1 MNKTL
6 TLNYIVKPIKFEKIN
21 DEFTK
26 CHCYIMA
33 LGKNRN
39 YSYFTKEAVQN
50 AIPTLF
56 DIPVVAHIKTKADG
70 TPYVGAHDRQ
80 LVVDDD
86 GVQLI
91 DQTCPFGLV
100 PEGSN
105 PTFEDVTESD
115 GTIATYLTA
124 DIILWSGRYPI
135 MDAKSNDPSTY
146 FNQSMEI
153 VINSCEPLVEDN
165 NYMNIT
171 DFTFSA
177 LCLLGRDEN
186 DPEYN
191 SEPCFPSA
199 RVTPLQYSL
208 NDNFKKEFSLMMNE
222 FKKISTK
229 DGDNKLSEN
238 KEEKEFSVGDKLG
251 TADKIDIDNTKDS
264 AKNSDSWKNPGATFL
279 NKCLKASNHE
289 ALVKEAYAVVPA
301 DVSGDVS
308 INDVGY
314 PHHDIVD
321 GKMIVDVAGVEAAY
335 KRAMQQKL
343 TGAPMDHINKHRKEL
358 GLDTKD
364 ENKDNTRNKT
374 KFSCT
379 MNQMRDALNNVL
391 PNTTQYDDDGNC
403 IDEVDYWVVDFDDK
417 YVYVERYHW
426 TATDNDHQ
434 YGRFSYTFDQNSV
447 TATLTS
453 DFEEMYLMWLT
464 ADQKA
469 EIDQQNSNYTKL
481 QTEFEEYKKNYS
493 TPEKDVEE
501 LRSYKNQKVAEERQA
516 NVDAIFAKSEFE
528 ILKDN
533 KEFNDFKANVGDMS
547 LEDIETKCFAIY
559 GKVKAQEKA
568 NFSANKPVAKVPV
581 FVKVKVDQTPSV
593 DSAPYGGLFE
603 EYKEK

>member
-50 AIPTLF
+50 AVPTLF

-80 LVVDDD
+80 LVIDDD

-153 VINSCEPLVEDN
+153 VINSYEPLVEDN

-199 RVTPLQYSL
+199 RVIPLQYNL
-208 NDNFKKEFSLMMNE
+208 NDNFKKEFSLMMSE
-222 FKKISTK
+222 FKKISK
-229 DGDNKLSEN
+229 KESEQGLDK
-238 KEEKEFSVGDKLG
+238 KEEILKKYNI
-251 TADKIDIDNTKDS
+251 TADKLDFKIDNLSAEDLDKKLKDFTNAQPKS
-264 AKNSDSWKNPGATFL
+264 TFSTTY
-279 NKCLKASNHE
+279 N
-289 ALVKEAYAVVPA
+289 
-301 DVSGDVS
+301 
-308 INDVGY
+308 
-314 PHHDIVD
+314 
-321 GKMIVDVAGVEAAY
+321 
-335 KRAMQQKL
+335 QK
-343 TGAPMDHINKHRKEL
+343 
-358 GLDTKD
+358 
-364 ENKDNTRNKT
+364 
-374 KFSCT
+374 
-379 MNQMRDALNNVL
+379 RDALRNALDSDVTL
-391 PNTTQYDDDGNC
+391 DADGN
-403 IDEVDYWVVDFDDK
+403 VVSEICYYVMDFDDQ
-417 YVYVERYHW
+417 YVYVEKDSW
-426 TATDNDHQ
+426 DNVGNFDET
-434 YGRFSYTFDQNSV
+434 YGRYTYTFDDKTL
-447 TATLTS
+447 TATITS
-453 DFEEMYLMWLT
+453 DFEEMILTWLT
-464 ADQKA
+464 VDEKTALDA
-469 EIDQQNSNYTKL
+469 ERGNYTKL

-581 FVKVKVDQTPSV
+581 VVKVDQTPSV